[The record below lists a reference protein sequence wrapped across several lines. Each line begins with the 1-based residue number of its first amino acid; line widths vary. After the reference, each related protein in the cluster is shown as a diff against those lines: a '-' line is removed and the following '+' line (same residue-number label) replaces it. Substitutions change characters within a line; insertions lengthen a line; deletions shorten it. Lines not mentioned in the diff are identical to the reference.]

1 MLLFAIPATK
11 FYMLPIAR
19 KCRYNPL
26 DSTRHIQDGAMLSLY
41 YIASRIRNEEQ
52 MLWQYRRRNDAEIPS
67 TNASGCEE
75 VEC

>member
-11 FYMLPIAR
+11 FYMLPIAN

-41 YIASRIRNEEQ
+41 YIASRIRNKNKCFGNTEGEMMQ
-52 MLWQYRRRNDAEIPS
+52 KSNPQTPR
-67 TNASGCEE
+67 
-75 VEC
+75 VVKK